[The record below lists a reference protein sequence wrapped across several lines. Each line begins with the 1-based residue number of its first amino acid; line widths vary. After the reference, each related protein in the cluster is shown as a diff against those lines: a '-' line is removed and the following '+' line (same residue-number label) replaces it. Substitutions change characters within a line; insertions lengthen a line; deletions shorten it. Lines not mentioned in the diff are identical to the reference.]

1 MTDSIN
7 VYFTQYNAKV
17 PDSNV
22 NSIINESYV
31 NKHANNALGQ
41 ILCPR
46 SNTMPLG
53 QNFFIS

>member
-17 PDSNV
+17 PDLNV
-22 NSIINESYV
+22 NSIFNESYV
-31 NKHANNALGQ
+31 NKLANNALGQ

-46 SNTMPLG
+46 SNTMP
-53 QNFFIS
+53 